1 MNRFRLIIGIAL
13 GLLVTAGLF
22 ILMPA
27 LIETGDAKLD
37 ETEKRR
43 IADIA
48 MPEREITENVKEQ
61 KPEPP
66 PEAEQPPPDMVQ
78 PEITNPDVNPDA
90 LNMSPRMQV
99 ELSGLGGSGLGGSDG
114 EYLPIVKVAPVYP
127 RRAQS
132 RGVEGYCI
140 VEYTVTRSGA
150 VRDPQPTDCQPS
162 GYFESASVNAALKF
176 KYKPRVVDG
185 EPIDVAG
192 VRNKFTYELEQ

>member
-1 MNRFRLIIGIAL
+1 M
-13 GLLVTAGLF
+13 
-22 ILMPA
+22 
-27 LIETGDAKLD
+27 
-37 ETEKRR
+37 
-43 IADIA
+43 
-48 MPEREITENVKEQ
+48 
-61 KPEPP
+61 
-66 PEAEQPPPDMVQ
+66 
-78 PEITNPDVNPDA
+78 
-90 LNMSPRMQV
+90 
-99 ELSGLGGSGLGGSDG
+99 
-114 EYLPIVKVAPVYP
+114 KVAPVYP